1 MVSAPPGGA
10 STGVPRFAALDALRG
25 VAALIVAAHHLH
37 GQGPIFGSVFFT
49 RGGLFVDFF
58 FVLSGFVI
66 AAAYGERL
74 RAGFPALR
82 FLWIRLGRVWP
93 VHAVML
99 LAYLAIELIVL
110 VSGNSSLTGRA
121 AFAAERQI
129 GDLLVQAVLLQAFV
143 PSALYTWVVQSWSI
157 AIEVLLYLLVAF
169 GWKLAGRW
177 WWQASLG
184 VALAAGVALAS
195 VGDAEPF
202 TAHLRGLTGFGLG
215 AASFVLWLRVGAQ
228 SQLVPRSAASLA
240 EAIVALAIV
249 GLVALPAVPVPLLAY
264 DLLFAAAVLTF
275 AAGRGAL
282 SQLLQSRA
290 LLFAGAVS
298 YSLYM
303 VHGLVQSL
311 FLSGLAWAAGL
322 IGMGDRFVTG
332 AAANRPGLPASAGLG
347 ADLVGLLAMAAA
359 LLAAWAMYRLVEA
372 PARQWSR
379 RRAGML

>member
-10 STGVPRFAALDALRG
+10 STGVLRFAALDALRG

-37 GQGPIFGSVFFT
+37 GQGPIFGSAFLT

-129 GDLLVQAVLLQAFV
+129 GDLLVQAALLQAFV

-169 GWKLAGRW
+169 GWRLAGRW
-177 WWQASLG
+177 WWQASLAA
-184 VALAAGVALAS
+184 ALAAGVALAS

-228 SQLVPRSAASLA
+228 SQLVPKSAASLA
-240 EAIVALAIV
+240 EAIVA
-249 GLVALPAVPVPLLAY
+249 LVALPAVPVPLLAY

-282 SQLLQSRA
+282 SQLLQAPA
-290 LLFAGAVS
+290 LLFVGAVS